1 MTQHRRN
8 TTPGDD
14 RLLTEFSTDG
24 PAGFESADGR
34 LRDLADV
41 EQKLRRAS
49 LIDSLTGLANRAFL
63 ESRLQTLLRSASERA
78 GRLYAV
84 LFIDLDNFKYVN
96 YSLGHATGDRLL
108 VEIARRLTA
117 AVGAVDLPDPD
128 DPAAIGRRPLA
139 ARFGGDEFVVLL
151 GDLVAPEEAAE
162 MAKRIQQA
170 MLAPVRIDDHD
181 ITIQCSIGIATGV
194 GQDCRQH
201 DPLRDADT
209 AMSHAKA
216 SGKGRHAAFDEPM
229 RAAARRRLQ
238 LETDLRAAVAA
249 GLISSVYQPIV
260 HLDSGRIVS
269 FEALARWS
277 HPEFGAISPDEFIPI
292 AEETGLIVPLS
303 HTLLCR
309 SIELLEHLDQ
319 QPGGDRIRM
328 NVNVS
333 RRQLADAAF
342 LPTLSSMVTAMS
354 VAPNRLCLE
363 ITESMVTAGPRRIG
377 ESLHALKAL
386 GVQLH
391 LDDFGTGLSSL
402 SLLRTLPLDGIK
414 VDRSFI
420 DAAAGSREAIAILH
434 AIITLGR
441 NLRKVTTAEGLE
453 TTTHMATVLT
463 LECDLAQGWLLG
475 RPVDAATAP
484 SLIGKD
490 CSLKVAV
497 SGQQR

>member
-1 MTQHRRN
+1 M
-8 TTPGDD
+8 
-14 RLLTEFSTDG
+14 
-24 PAGFESADGR
+24 
-34 LRDLADV
+34 
-41 EQKLRRAS
+41 
-49 LIDSLTGLANRAFL
+49 
-63 ESRLQTLLRSASERA
+63 
-78 GRLYAV
+78 
-84 LFIDLDNFKYVN
+84 
-96 YSLGHATGDRLL
+96 
-108 VEIARRLTA
+108 
-117 AVGAVDLPDPD
+117 
-128 DPAAIGRRPLA
+128 
-139 ARFGGDEFVVLL
+139 
-151 GDLVAPEEAAE
+151 
-162 MAKRIQQA
+162 
-170 MLAPVRIDDHD
+170 
-181 ITIQCSIGIATGV
+181 
-194 GQDCRQH
+194 
-201 DPLRDADT
+201 
-209 AMSHAKA
+209 
-216 SGKGRHAAFDEPM
+216 
-229 RAAARRRLQ
+229 
-238 LETDLRAAVAA
+238 
-249 GLISSVYQPIV
+249 
-260 HLDSGRIVS
+260 
-269 FEALARWS
+269 
-277 HPEFGAISPDEFIPI
+277 
-292 AEETGLIVPLS
+292 
-303 HTLLCR
+303 
-309 SIELLEHLDQ
+309 
-319 QPGGDRIRM
+319 
-328 NVNVS
+328 S

-363 ITESMVTAGPRRIG
+363 ITESMVTAGPRRIS